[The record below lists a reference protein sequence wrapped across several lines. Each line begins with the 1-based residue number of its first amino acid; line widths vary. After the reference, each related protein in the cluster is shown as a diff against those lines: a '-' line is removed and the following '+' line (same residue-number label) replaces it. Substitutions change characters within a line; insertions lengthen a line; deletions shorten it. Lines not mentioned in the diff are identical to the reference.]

1 MPSSNCVAD
10 TSSTWSLRSLDDGS
24 RKRSGVL
31 PVGLTALLKPCF
43 DVLSAVTNMTAHS
56 VTDRSFTPVTP
67 GVQSALWDA
76 KKGGEVIEAEE
87 VVIDRHCRYSVRTTE
102 GSH

>member
-1 MPSSNCVAD
+1 
-10 TSSTWSLRSLDDGS
+10 
-24 RKRSGVL
+24 
-31 PVGLTALLKPCF
+31 
-43 DVLSAVTNMTAHS
+43 MTAHS

-76 KKGGEVIEAEE
+76 KKGGEVIKAEE

-102 GSH
+102 GLH